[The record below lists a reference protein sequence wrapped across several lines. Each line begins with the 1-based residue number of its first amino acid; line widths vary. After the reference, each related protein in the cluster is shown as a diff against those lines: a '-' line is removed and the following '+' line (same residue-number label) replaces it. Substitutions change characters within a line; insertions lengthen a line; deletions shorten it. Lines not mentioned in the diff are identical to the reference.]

1 MLLFNALVI
10 LMVSAY
16 AVNGRPTETSKITS
30 SSGSVVE
37 NQGWNESQRP
47 TPNIHPVSQTVA
59 STADS
64 IPNGSSSTGSSSS
77 LPSNV
82 NHDVFSNQVDFAGAD
97 AHRALASLFGIPSSG
112 FLANPVEN
120 QVAGFVPRGFRAGS
134 GVSASATAVSISS

>member
-1 MLLFNALVI
+1 
-10 LMVSAY
+10 MVSAY

-59 STADS
+59 SSTDS
-64 IPNGSSSTGSSSS
+64 IPNGSSSSTSN

-82 NHDVFSNQVDFAGAD
+82 NHDVFSNQVDFAGAN